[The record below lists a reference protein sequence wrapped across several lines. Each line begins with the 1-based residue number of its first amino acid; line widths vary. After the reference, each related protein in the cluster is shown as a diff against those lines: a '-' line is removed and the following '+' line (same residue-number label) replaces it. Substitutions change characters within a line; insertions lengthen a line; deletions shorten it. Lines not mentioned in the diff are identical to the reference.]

1 VRRITR
7 QLTWRNHDAKRRSTD
22 RACNC
27 TELARPSAKHLHRFT
42 LLQNHGAV
50 AGTVVAW
57 KPVDYDN
64 FALKLEDI
72 GALVWLIQEKQF
84 ATGFVVLKRIPVI
97 LKHSLH
103 A

>member
-1 VRRITR
+1 
-7 QLTWRNHDAKRRSTD
+7 
-22 RACNC
+22 
-27 TELARPSAKHLHRFT
+27 
-42 LLQNHGAV
+42 V

>member
-1 VRRITR
+1 
-7 QLTWRNHDAKRRSTD
+7 
-22 RACNC
+22 
-27 TELARPSAKHLHRFT
+27 
-42 LLQNHGAV
+42 V

-84 ATGFVVLKRIPVI
+84 ATGFVVLATING
-97 LKHSLH
+97 HSAEYIAHRDVHEVYETLSGVPPRTGPH
-103 A
+103 GKFYLLREDFLPLDAQANLWALFDRARQ